1 MNGIKHIRENL
12 FISQEH
18 LAAYLNITRS
28 QLAMAEASNRE
39 LPLNAL
45 LKLDE
50 LFLRISSEDDIHFTS
65 TELNEQ
71 QNELQF
77 FLQEEEN
84 ANNIKAKQL
93 QAKLTNIKSNYN
105 KALQLLQ
112 AVRSLQQ
119 KLPNIP
125 ANKKDLLW
133 LKVMEA
139 EAIGRIIVNGL
150 VAQHKLQIKINAL
163 SNTSI

>member
-1 MNGIKHIRENL
+1 MNGIKNIRENL

-28 QLAMAEASNRE
+28 RLAMAETNERE
-39 LPLNAL
+39 LPANAL

-50 LFLRISSEDDIHFTS
+50 LFLKISSEDDIHLTS
-65 TELNEQ
+65 TEINEQ
-71 QNELQF
+71 QNELQL

-93 QAKLTNIKSNYN
+93 QAKLTNIKNNYN

-119 KLPNIP
+119 QLPNTP
-125 ANKKDLLW
+125 SNKKDLLW
-133 LKVMEA
+133 LAVMEA
-139 EAIGRIIVNGL
+139 EAIGKIKQNGL
-150 VAQHKLQIKINAL
+150 VAQQQLQIKINAL
-163 SNTSI
+163 TQTI